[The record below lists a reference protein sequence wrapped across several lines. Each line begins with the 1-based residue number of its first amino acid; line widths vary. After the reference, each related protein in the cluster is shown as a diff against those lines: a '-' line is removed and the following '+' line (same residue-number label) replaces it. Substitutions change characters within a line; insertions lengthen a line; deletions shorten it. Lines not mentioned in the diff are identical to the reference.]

1 MYCDSM
7 ENKKYSILLIC
18 TNGIPGHIIRFI
30 RNLKNANP
38 SVCITFFSKRS
49 KEWFPEELDFYLD
62 DFIQLKKYTGWPH
75 RLWIFRGLFD
85 YFAMVK
91 QFKELARSHHYDIV
105 NIHFPQYYLDSV
117 MHSIRRMSNCIIVSP
132 WGSDVLRVADK
143 EKKRLRRVIKKAD
156 YITVGST
163 GFFGKVLCQEMKIDK
178 EKFHPLAWGSETID
192 YINGHLSE
200 ISTEQA
206 KESLGL
212 SGRYLITCG
221 YNAFESQ
228 KHETIINAINDKRI
242 FLPDNMTLMFPV
254 TYGTAVDSIDKK
266 YIGRLKVL
274 CEDLNL
280 STVFYE
286 NYLSLPDTFLLRRAT
301 DMFIHIQPSDGGN
314 SSLQEYVLCGAKVVH
329 GAWIHYN
336 YLEQFKPLFYFPVN
350 DLNELGDVIVDA
362 YRSEP
367 IRIPEQVIAYISN
380 RGWKAKMMLWNDFF
394 VSCLKG

>member
-1 MYCDSM
+1 M

-30 RNLKNANP
+30 RNLRNTNS
-38 SVCITFFSKRS
+38 SVCITLLSKRN
-49 KEWFPEELDFYLD
+49 KDWFPEDLDSYLD

-75 RLWIFRGLFD
+75 RLWKFRGLFD
-85 YFAMVK
+85 QYAMVR
-91 QFKELARSHHYDIV
+91 QFKELARTHHYDIV
-105 NIHFPQYYLDSV
+105 NIHFPQCYLDSV
-117 MHSIRRMSNCIIVSP
+117 MPSIRRMSNCIIVSP

-143 EKKRLRRVIKKAD
+143 EKKRLKRVIKSSD
-156 YITVGST
+156 YITVGSE
-163 GFFGKVLCQEMKIDK
+163 GIFGKVLYQEMKIDK
-178 EKFHPLAWGSETID
+178 EKFHPLACGSETID
-192 YINGHLSE
+192 YINEHLSE
-200 ISTEQA
+200 ISTECA
-206 KESLGL
+206 KELLGL

-228 KHETIINAINDKRI
+228 KHEAIINAINDKRI
-242 FLPDNMTLMFPV
+242 SLPDNMTLMFPV

-280 STVFYE
+280 SAVFYE
-286 NYLSLPDTFLLRRAT
+286 NYLSLPELFLLRRAT
-301 DMFIHIQPSDGGN
+301 DMFIHVQPTDGGN

-336 YLEQFKPLFYFPVN
+336 KLEQFKPLFYFPVN
-350 DLNELGDVIVDA
+350 DLSELGDVIVDA

-367 IRIPEQVIAYISN
+367 IRIPEQVMAYIRN

-394 VSCLKG
+394 VSCLKD